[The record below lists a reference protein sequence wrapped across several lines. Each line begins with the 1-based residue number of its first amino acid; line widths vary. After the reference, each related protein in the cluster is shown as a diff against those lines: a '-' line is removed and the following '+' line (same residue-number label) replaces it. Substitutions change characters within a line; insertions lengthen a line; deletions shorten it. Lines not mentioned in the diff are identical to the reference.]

1 MAYRIL
7 IIDDEPVVGEF
18 FTFLLEP
25 KGYHVKVVLDGK
37 EARAAFSDPYHLAVI
52 DLKLPDTDGLTLL
65 GELKSLQPECE
76 CIIMTGYSTVKT
88 AVEAMQMGAFDYIE
102 KPFSNLEE
110 LEGIISQA
118 LERATAKGLP
128 GLPEERQKVLC
139 ALGMVAGRSE
149 KMVRLL
155 TVAEKLAKKDV
166 TVLIRGETG
175 TGKELLARFLHAVSD
190 RASRPF
196 MAVNC
201 AALPENLLES
211 ELFGYEKGAFTGAT
225 GQRRGIFELAHRGT
239 LFLDEIG
246 DASPSIQVK
255 LLRVLETGEVMRI
268 GGEKPVHV
276 DVRILA
282 ATNADLE
289 ELVEQ
294 KRFRGDLFY
303 RLDVVSL
310 TLPPLRERVE
320 DIVSLAEY
328 FLSRHYGSG
337 RAPRLSP
344 EAAEALQSYPWPGN
358 VRELANVMAQVA
370 TVCEGPLVQKAH
382 LPPKL
387 FQTVT
392 SREAA
397 AAPAPLNQAERWL
410 AGAAQSLD
418 DFASTVRLEDGF
430 DLPGFLAGIR
440 KLEVRA
446 ARILIERALK
456 EAKGHYPT
464 AAQILKST
472 PRALRYLSRE
482 KQ

>member
-1 MAYRIL
+1 LAYRIL

-25 KGYHVKVVLDGK
+25 KGYYVKVALDGA
-37 EARAAFSDPYHLAVI
+37 EARAAFAEPYHLAVI

-65 GELKSLQPECE
+65 GELKSAQPECE

-110 LEGIISQA
+110 LEGVISQA

-128 GLPEERQKVLC
+128 GLPEERQKVLR

-175 TGKELLARFLHAVSD
+175 TGKELLARFIHAVSN

-211 ELFGYEKGAFTGAT
+211 ELFGYEKGAFTGAA

-320 DIVSLAEY
+320 DVVSLAEY

-337 RAPRLSP
+337 RSPRLSP
-344 EAAEALQSYPWPGN
+344 EAAEALQGYPWPGN

-370 TVCEGPLVQKAH
+370 TVCEGPLVQKIH

-387 FQTVT
+387 FQAAV

-397 AAPAPLNQAERWL
+397 PAASTVSPAERWL
-410 AGAAQSLD
+410 SGAAHSLE
-418 DFASTVRLEDGF
+418 DFASSVGLEGGF

-440 KLEVRA
+440 KLEVQA

-464 AAQILKST
+464 AAQMLKST